1 MLIVVD
7 TNVLLVSVSSR
18 SKYHWLYRLTLD
30 KKVDIAFSNDILI
43 EYEEQLSIHWHP
55 DVAINVIRSITE
67 LSSAQLTTIY
77 YNLHLITVDED
88 DNKFVDCAFAANA
101 DFIITNDSHFNVLKN
116 IDFPSIP
123 ILLIDEFRKL
133 LEELNILSYD
143 SR

>member
-1 MLIVVD
+1 VLIVVD

-18 SKYHWLYRLTLD
+18 SKYHWLYRLILN
-30 KKVDIAFSNDILI
+30 KKVDIAFTNDILI

-67 LSSAQLTTIY
+67 LSSAQQAIVY
-77 YNLHLITVDED
+77 YNLHLITADDD

-101 DFIITNDSHFNVLKN
+101 DFIITNDSHFNILKD

-123 ILLIDEFRKL
+123 TLRIDEFRKL
-133 LEELNILSYD
+133 LEEKNILSP
-143 SR
+143 RF

>member
-1 MLIVVD
+1 MLVVVD

-18 SKYHWLYRLTLD
+18 SKYHWLYKLILD
-30 KKVDIAFSNDILI
+30 KKIDIAFSNDILI
-43 EYEEQLSIHWHP
+43 EYEEQLSTHWHP

-67 LSSAQLTTIY
+67 LSSAQLTTVY
-77 YNLHLITVDED
+77 YNLYLITADED

-123 ILLIDEFRKL
+123 TLRIDEFRIL
-133 LEELNILSYD
+133 LEEKNILS
-143 SR
+143 